1 MNHDATTG
9 RGGAAAWISA
19 SMMPMLPH
27 MSHHIQ
33 PYDKPYNADLKEKV
47 AAECRAAEERHK
59 EKAATKKWN
68 GGTCKSVYVKN
79 Q

>member
-1 MNHDATTG
+1 
-9 RGGAAAWISA
+9 
-19 SMMPMLPH
+19 MMPMLPH

-33 PYDKPYNADLKEKV
+33 PYDKPYNADLKDNALHLCKR
-47 AAECRAAEERHK
+47 CRAAEERHK
-59 EKAATKKWN
+59 KKVATKKWN